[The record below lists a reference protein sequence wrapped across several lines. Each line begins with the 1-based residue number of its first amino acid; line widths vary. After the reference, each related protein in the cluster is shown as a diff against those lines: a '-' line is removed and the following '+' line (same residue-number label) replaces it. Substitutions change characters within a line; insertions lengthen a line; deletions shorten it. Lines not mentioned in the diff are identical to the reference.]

1 MAAHLLRRMLGS
13 HLLLLRSP
21 LQGSVSSCSCATRS
35 GTEWKADAKSCARP
49 CSYVPA
55 LPSCALSVPIETGRI
70 EVMME
75 SINRVVKMVLKITQI
90 IFPYLIEDTGSL
102 TKQGEATVATD
113 WKKKLTPEQFYVT
126 REKGTEPPFSGIY
139 LNNTE
144 SGIYYCVCCSAPLF
158 SSEKKYNSGTGWP
171 SFSEAY
177 GACGRDESNTNIMR
191 RPDNSLGSTRTE
203 VICKQCD
210 AHLGHVFDDG
220 PTPSGQRFCINSVSL
235 NFKPGS
241 GQ

>member
-1 MAAHLLRRMLGS
+1 MAARPLWRMLGGMPGRMLGGMPGGMLGGMPGS
-13 HLLLLRSP
+13 MLGGMLRSRPLRSP
-21 LQGSVSSCSCATRS
+21 L
-35 GTEWKADAKSCARP
+35 
-49 CSYVPA
+49 
-55 LPSCALSVPIETGRI
+55 PSAGRAAH
-70 EVMME
+70 
-75 SINRVVKMVLKITQI
+75 R
-90 IFPYLIEDTGSL
+90 DTDTDPL
-102 TKQGEATVATD
+102 TKKAHAAAATD

-144 SGIYYCVCCSAPLF
+144 SGIYCCVCCNAPLF

-177 GACGRDESNTNIMR
+177 GTCGRDESNTNIVR
-191 RPDNSLGSTRTE
+191 RPDNSLGLRRTE
-203 VICKQCD
+203 VVCKQCD

-220 PTPSGQRFCINSVSL
+220 PTPSGQRFCINSISL

>member
-1 MAAHLLRRMLGS
+1 MVAGVLGRMLGS
-13 HLLLLRSP
+13 RRLLLLLRCP
-21 LQGSVSSCSCATRS
+21 LPSAG
-35 GTEWKADAKSCARP
+35 CAR
-49 CSYVPA
+49 A
-55 LPSCALSVPIETGRI
+55 AHRGT
-70 EVMME
+70 
-75 SINRVVKMVLKITQI
+75 
-90 IFPYLIEDTGSL
+90 DTGPL
-102 TKQGEATVATD
+102 TKQAEASAATD

-144 SGIYYCVCCSAPLF
+144 AGIYCCVCCNAPLF

-177 GACGRDESNTNIMR
+177 GTCGRDESNTNIVR
-191 RPDNSLGSTRTE
+191 RPDNSLGSIRTE

-220 PTPSGQRFCINSVSL
+220 PTPSGQRFCINSISL

>member
-1 MAAHLLRRMLGS
+1 MVASKCLNKILLCLQLQRVFIFKLVSLPLGGTQRLHAAGVFPGPAPSLWRLI
-13 HLLLLRSP
+13 RS
-21 LQGSVSSCSCATRS
+21 GGCSGAAACSSCSAPRCRAP
-35 GTEWKADAKSCARP
+35 AA
-49 CSYVPA
+49 PA
-55 LPSCALSVPIETGRI
+55 LRT
-70 EVMME
+70 
-75 SINRVVKMVLKITQI
+75 
-90 IFPYLIEDTGSL
+90 
-102 TKQGEATVATD
+102 EA
-113 WKKKLTPEQFYVT
+113 Q
-126 REKGTEPPFSGIY
+126 PFSGIY

-144 SGIYYCVCCSAPLF
+144 SGIYCCVCCNAPLF

-203 VICKQCD
+203 VVCKQCD

>member
-1 MAAHLLRRMLGS
+1 MAARLLGRMLGS
-13 HLLLLRSP
+13 RRLLLLLLLRSP
-21 LQGSVSSCSCATRS
+21 ARGS
-35 GTEWKADAKSCARP
+35 GGGCARRG
-49 CSYVPA
+49 
-55 LPSCALSVPIETGRI
+55 T
-70 EVMME
+70 
-75 SINRVVKMVLKITQI
+75 
-90 IFPYLIEDTGSL
+90 DTGSL
-102 TKQGEATVATD
+102 TKQAEATVATD

-144 SGIYYCVCCSAPLF
+144 SGIYYCVCCNAPLF
-158 SSEKKYNSGTGWP
+158 RRSGFHYSSEKKYNSGTGWP

-177 GACGRDESNTNIMR
+177 GTCGRDESNTNITR

-203 VICKQCD
+203 VVCKQCD

-241 GQ
+241 G

>member
-1 MAAHLLRRMLGS
+1 NERYFWFLRVSKRQIAKPFSEQPQQASSFCAGRVDGS
-13 HLLLLRSP
+13 S
-21 LQGSVSSCSCATRS
+21 GS
-35 GTEWKADAKSCARP
+35 
-49 CSYVPA
+49 
-55 LPSCALSVPIETGRI
+55 
-70 EVMME
+70 
-75 SINRVVKMVLKITQI
+75 
-90 IFPYLIEDTGSL
+90 
-102 TKQGEATVATD
+102 EATVTTD

-144 SGIYYCVCCSAPLF
+144 SGIYYCVCCNAPLF

-177 GACGRDESNTNIMR
+177 GTCGRDESNTNIMR
-191 RPDNSLGSTRTE
+191 RQDNSLESTRTE
-203 VICKQCD
+203 VVCKQCD

-220 PTPSGQRFCINSVSL
+220 PTASGQRFCINSVSL
-235 NFKPGS
+235 NFRPGS

>member
-1 MAAHLLRRMLGS
+1 MAAGGLGRMLGS
-13 HLLLLRSP
+13 RRLLLPLLLR
-21 LQGSVSSCSCATRS
+21 
-35 GTEWKADAKSCARP
+35 RP
-49 CSYVPA
+49 
-55 LPSCALSVPIETGRI
+55 LPSAARAAHGASDTGR
-70 EVMME
+70 
-75 SINRVVKMVLKITQI
+75 
-90 IFPYLIEDTGSL
+90 L
-102 TKQGEATVATD
+102 TKQAEAAAATD

-126 REKGTEPPFSGIY
+126 RERGTEPPFSGIY

-144 SGIYYCVCCSAPLF
+144 AGIYCCVCCNAPLF

-177 GACGRDESNTNIMR
+177 GTCGRDESNTNIMR
-191 RPDNSLGSTRTE
+191 RPDNSLGLTRTE
-203 VICKQCD
+203 VVCKQCE

-235 NFKPGS
+235 NFKPGP

>member
-1 MAAHLLRRMLGS
+1 D
-13 HLLLLRSP
+13 
-21 LQGSVSSCSCATRS
+21 
-35 GTEWKADAKSCARP
+35 K
-49 CSYVPA
+49 
-55 LPSCALSVPIETGRI
+55 
-70 EVMME
+70 
-75 SINRVVKMVLKITQI
+75 
-90 IFPYLIEDTGSL
+90 GSL
-102 TKQGEATVATD
+102 TKQAEARVTTD

-144 SGIYYCVCCSAPLF
+144 SGIYYCVCCNAPLF

-177 GACGRDESNTNIMR
+177 GTCGRDESKTNIMR
-191 RPDNSLGSTRTE
+191 RPDKSLGLTRTE
-203 VICKQCD
+203 VVCKQCD

-235 NFKPGS
+235 SFKPGS
-241 GQ
+241 G

>member
-1 MAAHLLRRMLGS
+1 MYHA
-13 HLLLLRSP
+13 
-21 LQGSVSSCSCATRS
+21 
-35 GTEWKADAKSCARP
+35 EWKADAKSCTHP
-49 CSYVPA
+49 CSYVPE
-55 LPSCALSVPIETGRI
+55 LPPCALSVQSLNLNG
-70 EVMME
+70 
-75 SINRVVKMVLKITQI
+75 VKIILI
-90 IFPYLIEDTGSL
+90 IFLHLIEDTDSL
-102 TKQGEATVATD
+102 AQQAEATVATD

-158 SSEKKYNSGTGWP
+158 SSEKKYNSETGWP

-177 GACGRDESNTNIMR
+177 GTCGRDESNANITR

-220 PTPSGQRFCINSVSL
+220 PAPSGQRFCINSVSL

-241 GQ
+241 SQ

>member
-1 MAAHLLRRMLGS
+1 MAARLLQRMLGS
-13 HLLLLRSP
+13 RLLLFLRSP
-21 LQGSVSSCSCATRS
+21 LRSSSGSRAHG
-35 GTEWKADAKSCARP
+35 GT
-49 CSYVPA
+49 
-55 LPSCALSVPIETGRI
+55 
-70 EVMME
+70 
-75 SINRVVKMVLKITQI
+75 
-90 IFPYLIEDTGSL
+90 DTGSL
-102 TKQGEATVATD
+102 TKQAEATVATD

-144 SGIYYCVCCSAPLF
+144 SGIYYCVCCNTPLF

-177 GACGRDESNTNIMR
+177 GTCGRDESNTNIMR

-203 VICKQCD
+203 VVCKQCD

-235 NFKPGS
+235 NFRPGS

>member
-13 HLLLLRSP
+13 RLLLLRSP
-21 LQGSVSSCSCATRS
+21 PWSSGGS
-35 GTEWKADAKSCARP
+35 GT
-49 CSYVPA
+49 
-55 LPSCALSVPIETGRI
+55 
-70 EVMME
+70 
-75 SINRVVKMVLKITQI
+75 
-90 IFPYLIEDTGSL
+90 DTGSL
-102 TKQGEATVATD
+102 TKQAEATVAAD

-126 REKGTEPPFSGIY
+126 RERGTEPPFSGIY

-177 GACGRDESNTNIMR
+177 GTCGGDESHTNIMR
-191 RPDNSLGSTRTE
+191 RPDNSLGSSRTE
-203 VICKQCD
+203 VVCKQCD

-241 GQ
+241 SQ

>member
-1 MAAHLLRRMLGS
+1 MAARLLRRMLGS
-13 HLLLLRSP
+13 RLLVLRSP
-21 LQGSVSSCSCATRS
+21 PWGSGSGCARAARS
-35 GTEWKADAKSCARP
+35 GT
-49 CSYVPA
+49 
-55 LPSCALSVPIETGRI
+55 
-70 EVMME
+70 
-75 SINRVVKMVLKITQI
+75 
-90 IFPYLIEDTGSL
+90 DTGSL
-102 TKQGEATVATD
+102 TKQAEATVATD

-139 LNNTE
+139 LDNTE
-144 SGIYYCVCCSAPLF
+144 SGIYCCVCCNAPLF
-158 SSEKKYNSGTGWP
+158 SSRKKYNSGTGWP

-177 GACGRDESNTNIMR
+177 GTCGSDESNTNIMR

-203 VICKQCD
+203 VLCKQCD

-241 GQ
+241 G

>member
-1 MAAHLLRRMLGS
+1 MAAHPIWRMLGS
-13 HLLLLRSP
+13 RRLLVLLRSP
-21 LQGSVSSCSCATRS
+21 LPSAGRARAAHR
-35 GTEWKADAKSCARP
+35 GT
-49 CSYVPA
+49 
-55 LPSCALSVPIETGRI
+55 
-70 EVMME
+70 
-75 SINRVVKMVLKITQI
+75 
-90 IFPYLIEDTGSL
+90 DTGSL
-102 TKQGEATVATD
+102 TKQAEATVATD

-144 SGIYYCVCCSAPLF
+144 SGIYCCVCCNAPLF

-203 VICKQCD
+203 VVCKQCD